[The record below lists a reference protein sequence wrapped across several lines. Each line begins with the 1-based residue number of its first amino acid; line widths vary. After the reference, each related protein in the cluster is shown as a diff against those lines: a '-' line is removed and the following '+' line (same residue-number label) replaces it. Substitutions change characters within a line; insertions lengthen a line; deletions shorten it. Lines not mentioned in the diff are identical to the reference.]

1 MVRTSARLLKLLSL
15 LQSRRSWTGPELA
28 DRLDVAV
35 RTVRRDI
42 ERLRGLG
49 YPVQAAPGIAGG
61 YRLGAGAELPPLLL
75 DDEEAVAVAV
85 SLRTAAGGTVAGIE
99 ETSVRALAKLEQL
112 LPSRLRRRV
121 GALQTYTIS
130 LPGSPPTADAKVL
143 AAIAAACRDCERL
156 RFRYRTYDG
165 RTSRRTVEPYRLVNL
180 GRRWYLVAWD
190 ADRVD
195 WRTFRVDRIEPRLST
210 DQRFT
215 PRKLPQRDI
224 GAYVAAAV
232 SAARDRYQAQVI
244 LHAPLADVAK
254 RVPPSHG
261 SLEPIDEHRCLLR
274 TGADWLGGLAV
285 YIAMIGV
292 DFEVVE
298 PPELVEQV
306 RVLTERFRRAARR
319 RTRRDAATTRTAES
333 PGTRPVSSPS
343 PPGDRAA

>member
-210 DQRFT
+210 DRRFT

-319 RTRRDAATTRTAES
+319 RTHRDAATTRTAES
-333 PGTRPVSSPS
+333 PGTRPVSPPS